1 MIDWSIAVPS
11 FLTAL
16 VEWVEAFTIVLA
28 VSLGVGWR
36 CALGAALAGL
46 ATLAVLTLVA
56 GRLLA
61 TGIDVGWVQ
70 LVVGV
75 FLLLFGVRWLAKAVA
90 RHAGLKPLHDEALE
104 FEQTRARLTGDW
116 AAGWTVAYKGVLLEG
131 LEVWLV
137 VVALGARPTAVGG
150 SGMPSSAGAALAALL
165 LTCAVGAAVRAPLR
179 RVPENAIKFAVGAMI
194 VAFGTYW
201 TMEGIGGAEVWPL
214 SDWTLL
220 LLAVFYL
227 LAGLAVATAMRW
239 QQRRRLRQGYQGI
252 A

>member
-28 VSLGVGWR
+28 VSLSIGWR
-36 CALGAALAGL
+36 AAIGASLAGL
-46 ATLAVLTLVA
+46 ATLAALTLAA

-61 TGIDVGWVQ
+61 TGVDIGWVQ

-90 RHAGLKPLHDEALE
+90 RHAGLKALHDEALE
-104 FEQTRARLTGDW
+104 FEQTRARLTGEW
-116 AAGWTVAYKGVLLEG
+116 AAGWAVAYKGVLLEG

-137 VVALGARPTAVGG
+137 VVALGMKTADGMG
-150 SGMPSSAGAALAALL
+150 MASSGGAAIAALL
-165 LTCAVGAAVRAPLR
+165 LACAVGAAVRAPLQ
-179 RVPENAIKFAVGAMI
+179 RVPENAIKFTVGAMI

-201 TMEGIGGAEVWPL
+201 TMEGIGGSEVWPL
-214 SDWTLL
+214 SDWTLPIL
-220 LLAVFYL
+220 GAFYL
-227 LAGLAVATAMRW
+227 AAGLAVAAAMRARV
-239 QQRRRLRQGYQGI
+239 RR
-252 A
+252 AAA